1 MSTLTGI
8 GKDALARVVAADIP
22 PGSFVNLG
30 IGLPTRISN
39 HLPQERGI
47 MLHTENGMLGMG
59 PEGRPTRST
68 RTWSTPARSRSPSCR
83 ARPTS
88 ITPTRSR

>member
-8 GKDALARVVAADIP
+8 DRDALARVVAADIP

-39 HLPQERGI
+39 HLPPDSGV

-59 PEGRPTRST
+59 PEAQGDGDRP
-68 RTWSTPARSRSPSCR
+68 
-83 ARPTS
+83 
-88 ITPTRSR
+88 